1 MVDRYSNLHNKKVLI
16 VEDDDLLRHFMEKE
30 FILQEMI
37 CFNASNLI
45 EALNLLN
52 KNVFDLVLSDI
63 NMQGGSGVDL
73 VKKLHETH
81 ASKKPKIIFMSG
93 YAEFSTLELKK
104 MGVDQLISKPFGVNE
119 IFKVMSELLT

>member
-1 MVDRYSNLHNKKVLI
+1 MDDRYSYLHNKKILI

-30 FILQEMI
+30 FVRHGMV
-37 CFNASNLI
+37 CFNASNLV

-73 VKKLHETH
+73 ANKLQEIQF
-81 ASKKPKIIFMSG
+81 SKKPKLILMSG
-93 YAEFSTLELKK
+93 YAEVSNEELKK
-104 MGVDQLISKPFGVNE
+104 MGVDQLIAKPFGVDE
-119 IFKVMSELLT
+119 IFKAMSELLK